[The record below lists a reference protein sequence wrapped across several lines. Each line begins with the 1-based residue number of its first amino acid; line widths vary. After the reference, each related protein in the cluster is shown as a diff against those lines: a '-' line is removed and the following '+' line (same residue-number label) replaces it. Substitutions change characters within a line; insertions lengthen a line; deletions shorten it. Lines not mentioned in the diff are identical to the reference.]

1 MLHQPRIFLAF
12 FVVFACVSC
21 GQADTIETTPPEKEI
36 EVTTTTATTT
46 TTTVDP
52 SVALAAGLEYS
63 VAWLSYVFPKAAAV
77 QHADAAQTNGVT
89 KPPGYDGCSGSR
101 NGEGLTGGALSCEP
115 VPSTGNGASGTPAPT
130 GITFTDAM
138 PAELVPFFTC
148 VAKHESGGNYNAVNP
163 SGKYRGRYQADR
175 SFFLAY
181 APAEFHYLAD
191 PPAWETA
198 PEWVQDTMAVNGFR
212 ARGASP
218 WMGIC
223 REYA

>member
-1 MLHQPRIFLAF
+1 MLHVRREFLLVGVALML
-12 FVVFACVSC
+12 VVSC
-21 GQADTIETTPPEKEI
+21 GTRDTIETTPPEKEL

-130 GITFTDAM
+130 GLEPCGGDL
-138 PAELVPFFTC
+138 PPCWV
-148 VAKHESGGNYNAVNP
+148 KKKESGGSYTAYNP
-163 SGKYRGRYQADR
+163 TGCGGRSCGGAWQFDPRTWNGYGGYQFAQD
-175 SFFLAY
+175 
-181 APAEFHYLAD
+181 AP
-191 PPAWETA
+191 
-198 PEWVQDTMAVNGFR
+198 PEVQDAKARELWANG
-212 ARGASP
+212 AGCSHWAA
-218 WMGIC
+218 C
-223 REYA
+223 R